1 MKSCINT
8 GRVFLCVCALALLAV
23 LPAAARQIVIR
34 NFDEQVVINRNSTID
49 VTEKI
54 EAQFVGRWHGIYR
67 TIPVE
72 YRDSAGLNY
81 TLFLNDV
88 HATDDEGHFLK
99 LERSRQGQYAKF
111 KIYVPGAE
119 DSTHTIV
126 LHYRVLDGL
135 RFFADHDEFYWN
147 VTGQEWDVPIQSASA
162 RIELPAGASGVHA
175 IAYTGVFNS
184 RGQDANVAT
193 NDNVVQISTAHSL
206 GYHQGLTAVV
216 GFDKGV
222 VHEPTVADAIA
233 LVLQSNWPL
242 VVIPLAVFVIMY
254 WLWWTRGRDP
264 ERDAVTVQYEPPDKL
279 TPAECGTLV
288 DNQAAMRDI
297 TATLVDLAVKGYITI
312 EQRDQSGLLG
322 LTHHRDYVFHLKKP
336 ADQWTDARAHERAM
350 LSGLFYEGDQLL
362 TASAP
367 LSRAGTIGFSG
378 VQNYSLE
385 SGGVSPDEAPAAVA
399 APPVVEDYSA
409 AFRGTSN
416 FGDASQ
422 ASVALSQL
430 QNHFYKQ
437 LPSIRDCI
445 FDALIQDGYY
455 LHRPDTV
462 RQGYIGGGLVIGFM
476 IIALGNWWA
485 KTSGMSAGT
494 WILAGIL
501 AGAIICI
508 FGWFMPAR
516 TITGARTYA
525 KVLGFEDF
533 LSRVESDRIK
543 RLENAPALFEKFL
556 PYAMALHVEKKW
568 VQAFSGIAMQPPQ
581 WYQGASYGASFQP
594 YFLVNDLNMMST
606 QAATTMASSPR
617 SSGGSGFGGGGGAG
631 GGFGGGGGG
640 GF

>member
-1 MKSCINT
+1 MST
-8 GRVFLCVCALALLAV
+8 RRLLPLVCALTLLVA
-23 LPAAARQIVIR
+23 LPATARQIVIR
-34 NFDEQVVINRNSTID
+34 NFGEQAVVNLNSTVD

-54 EAQFVGRWHGIYR
+54 EAQFIGTGWHGIYR

-81 TLFLNDV
+81 TLFLDDV
-88 HATDDEGHFLK
+88 HATDDQGNSLK
-99 LERSRQGQYAKF
+99 LERSRVGNDAKF
-111 KIYVPGAE
+111 KIYVPEA
-119 DSTHTIV
+119 DNSTRTIV

-147 VTGQEWDVPIQSASA
+147 VTGQEWDLPIQSASA
-162 RIELPAGASGVHA
+162 RVELPDGVSGVHA

-184 RGQDANVAT
+184 RGQDANVT
-193 NDNVVQISTAHSL
+193 VNDNVVQIYTAHPL

-216 GFDKGV
+216 GFDKGL
-222 VHEPTVADAIA
+222 VHEPTAADEIA
-233 LVLQSNWPL
+233 LFLESNWPI
-242 VVIPLAVFVIMY
+242 VVIPLAVFLIMF

-288 DNQAAMRDI
+288 DDQAAMRDI

-312 EQRDQSGLLG
+312 EQKDQSGLLG
-322 LTHHRDYVFHLKKP
+322 FTHHRDYVFHLKKP
-336 ADQWTDARAHERAM
+336 VDQWTDLRAHERAM
-350 LSGLFYEGDQLL
+350 LGGLFFGGDSIL
-362 TASAP
+362 TASLP
-367 LSRAGTIGFSG
+367 VSSVSAGRSPGIEG
-378 VQNYSLE
+378 YSLE
-385 SGGVSPDEAPAAVA
+385 LKTDRSDDAPAAVA
-399 APPVVEDYSA
+399 TPPIVQDYSA

-416 FGDASQ
+416 FGDTPQ
-422 ASVALSQL
+422 ESVALSQL
-430 QNHFYKQ
+430 QNHFYQQ
-437 LPSIRDCI
+437 LPPIRDCI

-485 KTSGMSAGT
+485 KTSGMSPAT
-494 WILAGIL
+494 WTIAGIL
-501 AGAIICI
+501 AGAIICV

-556 PYAMALHVEKKW
+556 PYAMALRVEKKW

-581 WYQGASYGASFQP
+581 WYQGAAYGTAFQP

-617 SSGGSGFGGGGGAG
+617 SSGSSGFGGGGGAG

>member
-1 MKSCINT
+1 MRGATTMPSCGTSTPRSRSSPPTFSPACSISRRASSSRSALRPSVKPPRSASAVRPAKSRMKSCINT

-54 EAQFVGRWHGIYR
+54 EAQFIGRWHGIYR

-119 DSTHTIV
+119 DSTRTIV

-162 RIELPAGASGVHA
+162 RIELPEGASGVHA

-233 LVLQSNWPL
+233 LFLQSNWPL
-242 VVIPLAVFVIMY
+242 VVIPLAVFVILY

-288 DNQAAMRDI
+288 DNEAAMRDI

-312 EQRDQSGLLG
+312 EQTEESHMLG
-322 LTHHRDYVFHLKKP
+322 LSHRKGYIFHRKLPP
-336 ADQWTDARAHERAM
+336 AQWTAARPHELEM
-350 LSGLFYEGDQLL
+350 LIGLFD
-362 TASAP
+362 
-367 LSRAGTIGFSG
+367 
-378 VQNYSLE
+378 
-385 SGGVSPDEAPAAVA
+385 D
-399 APPVVEDYSA
+399 
-409 AFRGTSN
+409 
-416 FGDASQ
+416 
-422 ASVALSQL
+422 
-430 QNHFYKQ
+430 
-437 LPSIRDCI
+437 
-445 FDALIQDGYY
+445 
-455 LHRPDTV
+455 
-462 RQGYIGGGLVIGFM
+462 
-476 IIALGNWWA
+476 
-485 KTSGMSAGT
+485 
-494 WILAGIL
+494 
-501 AGAIICI
+501 
-508 FGWFMPAR
+508 
-516 TITGARTYA
+516 
-525 KVLGFEDF
+525 
-533 LSRVESDRIK
+533 
-543 RLENAPALFEKFL
+543 
-556 PYAMALHVEKKW
+556 
-568 VQAFSGIAMQPPQ
+568 
-581 WYQGASYGASFQP
+581 
-594 YFLVNDLNMMST
+594 
-606 QAATTMASSPR
+606 
-617 SSGGSGFGGGGGAG
+617 
-631 GGFGGGGGG
+631 
-640 GF
+640 